1 MDSFEILKSK
11 QNIPEWKAGGLL
23 SSTYKLPQGLSLIAA
38 IRRDSAKKNMW
49 KNVKYFK
56 FSRHHR
62 NKTFTG
68 CNAGGLLSQIPLY
81 PHSLRVWPALHRG
94 EMVALEFLQIQLD
107 RYYFFLVLHNF
118 SHELF
123 LRNFTKLISLTFLA
137 FAYCEDGDNYFTN
150 LVLHFFEI

>member
-1 MDSFEILKSK
+1 MISYHGVFLWLLLFAGIQLKK
-11 QNIPEWKAGGLL
+11 YVL
-23 SSTYKLPQGLSLIAA
+23 SHS
-38 IRRDSAKKNMW
+38 
-49 KNVKYFK
+49 
-56 FSRHHR
+56 
-62 NKTFTG
+62 NKTFTK
-68 CNAGGLLSQIPLY
+68 CKAGGLLSQIPLY

-107 RYYFFLVLHNF
+107 RCQFFLVLHNF

-150 LVLHFFEI
+150 LVLHFLKFEISNLVDVPRLCILWGQ